1 MNKEDFLRNLNSSL
15 SGFTEEERKDI
26 LYDYEEHFRL
36 GIESGKTEEAL
47 IAELGDPESIAN
59 QYKTNLNFEKAAI
72 NEANENM
79 NNNMN
84 TSYNKNK
91 TTAEDVS
98 ISIIAAI
105 GLLLF
110 NLIFILGPYL
120 GLLGAL
126 IGLFAGAVGA
136 FLGGAFMTF
145 GTMLLPFTNNF
156 FGVPFNVSPSAAFL
170 FGVGTIAFGALFF
183 IGDCYIAKYFFKG
196 TSKYLNW
203 NMRIIKRM

>member
-1 MNKEDFLRNLNSSL
+1 MNKDDFLKNLNSSL
-15 SGFTEEERKDI
+15 SNFTEEERKDI

-36 GIESGKTEEAL
+36 GIENGKTEEAL
-47 IAELGDPESIAN
+47 IAELGEPENIAK
-59 QYKTNLNFEKAAI
+59 QYKTNFDFENITDEQADENLNESHK
-72 NEANENM
+72 
-79 NNNMN
+79 NNKV
-84 TSYNKNK
+84 S
-91 TTAEDVS
+91 AEDVS
-98 ISIIAAI
+98 ISVIAAI

-136 FLGGAFMTF
+136 FLGGVALTF

-156 FGVPFNVSPSAAFL
+156 FGISYDVSPSAAFL

-203 NMRIIKRM
+203 NMRIIKRV